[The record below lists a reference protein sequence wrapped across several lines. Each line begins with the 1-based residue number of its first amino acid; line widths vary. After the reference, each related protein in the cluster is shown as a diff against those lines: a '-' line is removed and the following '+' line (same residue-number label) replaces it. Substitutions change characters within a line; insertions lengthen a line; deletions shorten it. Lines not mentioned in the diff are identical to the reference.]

1 MELQLFGI
9 NHKTSNVSDR
19 ERFIINESN
28 QFLLNTLIKDKYK
41 NIIFSFF
48 GLSTCNRSEIYIL
61 GKKGVIKSFFE
72 EASKLFYLNE
82 INISQFYFLQDED
95 AFIHMCKVA
104 AGIDSQVLGEQEIF
118 GQYKNAITLSKS
130 IGVMDSNLQRYANK
144 AIEVVRKVR
153 TNTNIGV
160 NPLSISGLSLKLI
173 KNIFENPI
181 DQKILVIGAGSL
193 AQDVI
198 KNLYNKGVR
207 DIRAVNRSVK
217 EIIISDCFGIV
228 SSPLSTLHSEL
239 EQADVV
245 IASAITELPII
256 GKGAVEKSLFKR
268 GNKPLL
274 LIDLAVPRN
283 IEEEV
288 KDIETIYLYTIDD
301 IEKITQDNLGQRRIE
316 AEKALNMIVRESQNA
331 LLELRNIHFKSSLN
345 RDIYNLLNSLDD
357 DELSR
362 FKKEINHKDLIM
374 NLLSNNSF
382 YDDSFET
389 LKEINKVD
397 KHIVSSMVKGYFDA

>member
-118 GQYKNAITLSKS
+118 GQYKNAIALSKS

-217 EIIISDCFGIV
+217 EIIISDSFGIV

-357 DELSR
+357 HELSR

>member
-95 AFIHMCKVA
+95 AFIHMWKVA

-118 GQYKNAITLSKS
+118 GQYKNAIALSKS

-217 EIIISDCFGIV
+217 EIIISDSFGIV

>member
-118 GQYKNAITLSKS
+118 GQYKNAIALSKS

-217 EIIISDCFGIV
+217 EIIISDSFGIV

-362 FKKEINHKDLIM
+362 FKKEINHKDFIM

>member
-41 NIIFSFF
+41 NIIFSVF

-217 EIIISDCFGIV
+217 EIIISDSFGIV

>member
-1 MELQLFGI
+1 
-9 NHKTSNVSDR
+9 
-19 ERFIINESN
+19 
-28 QFLLNTLIKDKYK
+28 
-41 NIIFSFF
+41 
-48 GLSTCNRSEIYIL
+48 LSTCNRSEIYIL
-61 GKKGVIKSFFE
+61 GKKGVIKIFFE

-118 GQYKNAITLSKS
+118 GQYKNAIALSKS

-181 DQKILVIGAGSL
+181 NQKILVIGAGSL

-207 DIRAVNRSVK
+207 DIRVVNRSVK
-217 EIIISDCFGIV
+217 EIIISDSFGIA
-228 SSPLSTLHSEL
+228 SSPLATLHSEL
-239 EQADVV
+239 EHADVV
-245 IASAITELPII
+245 IASALTELPII

-357 DELSR
+357 GELSR